1 MAGQQNLRVLSQDNY
16 EEYFL
21 SQLLQEADKFYL
33 HTKFNIETNYSR
45 HKRRHA
51 QLYYSVVTNPTC
63 ELAKWICKKLQGKL
77 EDENIK
83 IVDLDSLQ
91 TVYKDTII
99 NNYYV
104 EANYEDVQW

>member
-33 HTKFNIETNYSR
+33 HTKFNVDTNYSR

-63 ELAKWICKKLQGKL
+63 ELGQWIEKKIKGKL
-77 EDENIK
+77 KDENIK
-83 IVDLDSLQ
+83 IVDLETLQ
-91 TVYKDTII
+91 TVYKDTTI
-99 NNYYV
+99 NNYYI

>member
-1 MAGQQNLRVLSQDNY
+1 MAGQQNLRQLSQDNY
-16 EEYFL
+16 EDYFL

-51 QLYYSVVTNPTC
+51 QLYYSVVTNNTC
-63 ELAKWICKKLQGKL
+63 ELSKWICKKIKGQL

-83 IVDLDSLQ
+83 IADLKSLQ
-91 TVYKDTII
+91 TVYADTTI
-99 NNYYV
+99 NNYYI